1 MNWVDG
7 ILLVMLL
14 ASVVVGSKKGLIREL
29 MAFVVF
35 FTAVV
40 VSINYIDDFAV
51 WVYGKVG
58 GSPLISALLSF
69 ILLLALS
76 YAAFKIL
83 GLVFYK
89 IANLKQAGKR
99 DQMGG
104 ALVGFLRGWV
114 AVGFL
119 TFLVFLM
126 PLPDMFF
133 TAFEASF
140 FGPTIAK
147 TVPLMFEGTAKLH
160 PHSPKFIKQIERTLL
175 IKPAQEN
182 PDFSDMNEEKTQIYK
197 VLYRLEKFFVTDL
210 EKSKEI

>member
-7 ILLVMLL
+7 ILLVLLL

-35 FTAVV
+35 FTAIII
-40 VSINYIDDFAV
+40 SINYIDSFAV
-51 WVYGKVG
+51 WVYAKIG
-58 GSPLISALLSF
+58 GSPLISAFLSF

-76 YAAFKIL
+76 YAAFKLL

-89 IANLKQAGKR
+89 IANIKQSGKR
-99 DQMGG
+99 DQLGG

-119 TFLVFLM
+119 TFLAFLL
-126 PLPDMFF
+126 PLPDMFY
-133 TAFEASF
+133 TAFEKSF

-147 TVPLMFEGTAKLH
+147 TVPLMFEGTARLH
-160 PHSPKFIKQIERTLL
+160 PKNPNFMRQIERTLL
-175 IKPAQEN
+175 IKPAEEN
-182 PDFSDMNEEKTQIYK
+182 PDFSNMSDEKAQVYK
-197 VLYRLEKFFVTDL
+197 VLYRLEKFFITDAAQ
-210 EKSKEI
+210 S

>member
-7 ILLVMLL
+7 ILLVLLL
-14 ASVVVGSKKGLIREL
+14 ASVVVGSRKGLIREL

-35 FTAVV
+35 FTAII
-40 VSINYIDDFAV
+40 VSINYIDIFAV
-51 WVYGKVG
+51 WVYSKVG
-58 GSPLISALLSF
+58 GSPLISAFLSF

-89 IANLKQAGKR
+89 IANLKYSGKR

-104 ALVGFLRGWV
+104 ALIGFLRGWV

-119 TFLVFLM
+119 TFLAFLL
-126 PLPDMFF
+126 PLPDMFY
-133 TAFEASF
+133 TAFESSF

-147 TVPLMFEGTAKLH
+147 TVPLMFEGTARFH
-160 PHSPKFIKQIERTLL
+160 PKSPNFMDKIKRTLL
-175 IKPAQEN
+175 IKPSEEN
-182 PDFSDMNEEKTQIYK
+182 QDFKDMNDDKVQVYK
-197 VLYRLEKFFVTDL
+197 VLYRLEKYFITDRDQT
-210 EKSKEI
+210 